1 MDSVSAAMGSH
12 SCGGAGGGRA
22 DDDVDAADAVQDP
35 DRGAGHGRRCRMMG
49 AGDVR
54 SGAVTDSVS
63 IGSESESDLQPD
75 IGGSHNDAAFTGS
88 ESGTPSA
95 LRADTAGSD
104 RADADTLR
112 ADTTAPDAAD
122 RGARPRRRSLL
133 RRLTVAVIILVIL
146 CLPPWWT
153 LFGSADWPL
162 PVFVLGTVVL
172 AAWPICFP
180 FLMVA
185 GHGRRRDDRAAR
197 VADTSLGMIW
207 VLFTWS
213 VLGGLV
219 NLVLAG
225 LDVGGADRARTVAVA
240 VAAVSAVLLGWGHYE
255 AMRVPRVRRLDVHL
269 PRLGAGLDGTSVVV
283 LADTHYGPI
292 DRASW
297 SARVTEAVNALEP
310 DVVVHAGDIA
320 DGTPVQRREQ
330 SAPLGAIR
338 SRLAK
343 VYVTGNHE
351 YGSEAQGWLDRMA
364 DLGWEPLHNRHVVVE
379 RGGDALVL
387 AGVDDV
393 TAESS
398 GLAGHRASLTDALA
412 GADPSSPV
420 LLVAHQPK
428 YVPQAAAAGIDLQ
441 ISGHTHGGQIWPFN
455 FLVRIDQPVVRGLSR
470 HGERT
475 QLYTSGGTGF
485 WGPPFR
491 VFAPSEITLLT
502 LRAGVTSD
510 Q

>member
-1 MDSVSAAMGSH
+1 M
-12 SCGGAGGGRA
+12 
-22 DDDVDAADAVQDP
+22 AVARP
-35 DRGAGHGRRCRMMG
+35 E
-49 AGDVR
+49 V
-54 SGAVTDSVS
+54 GAVPVPGAETP
-63 IGSESESDLQPD
+63 GES
-75 IGGSHNDAAFTGS
+75 
-88 ESGTPSA
+88 
-95 LRADTAGSD
+95 
-104 RADADTLR
+104 
-112 ADTTAPDAAD
+112 
-122 RGARPRRRSLL
+122 ARPRRSLL
-133 RRLTVAVIILVIL
+133 RRLAVVVLILVVL

-153 LFGSADWPL
+153 LFASGVDWPL
-162 PVFVLGTVVL
+162 PVFLAGTVVF
-172 AAWPICFP
+172 AAWLVSFP

-185 GHGRRRDDRAAR
+185 GHGSRRVDRAAR
-197 VADTSLGMIW
+197 VADTSLGMVW

-219 NLVLAG
+219 QLVLSG
-225 LDVGGADRARTVAVA
+225 LDIGGVGRARIVAVA
-240 VAAVSAVLLGWGHYE
+240 VAVVSAGLLAWGHYE
-255 AMRVPRVRRLDVHL
+255 AMRVPRVKRLDVHL
-269 PRLGAGLDGTSVVV
+269 PRLGGGLDGTRVVV

-292 DRASW
+292 DRAAW
-297 SARVTEAVNALEP
+297 SARVAEAVNALDA

-330 SAPLGAIR
+330 SAPLGTIR

-379 RGGDALVL
+379 RHGDALVL

-398 GLAGHRASLTDALA
+398 GLAGHRANLLGALA
-412 GADPSSPV
+412 GADPARPV

-428 YVPQAAAAGIDLQ
+428 YVPQAAAAGVDLQ
-441 ISGHTHGGQIWPFN
+441 VSGHTHGGQIWPFN
-455 FLVRIDQPVVRGLSR
+455 FLVRIDQPVVHGLSR

-475 QLYTSGGTGF
+475 QLYTSRGTGF

-502 LRAGVTSD
+502 LRSGGTSPAV
-510 Q
+510 